1 MGNRGGARDER
12 QRDRA
17 IALYFTQG
25 LRVSSVDVYIYIR
38 GGGVSDGW
46 VIEIEM
52 CRWSQC
58 TYEWIGGYRRGVSM
72 DTRKHK
78 H

>member
-38 GGGVSDGW
+38 GGGIRW
-46 VIEIEM
+46 V
-52 CRWSQC
+52 
-58 TYEWIGGYRRGVSM
+58 GYRDRDV
-72 DTRKHK
+72 
-78 H
+78 